1 MEHVKELK
9 EDALNVDEQKSKM
22 VAKQLN
28 KKSEIVIEIEKAYH
42 LLAS

>member
-22 VAKQLN
+22 VAK
-28 KKSEIVIEIEKAYH
+28 
-42 LLAS
+42 